1 GQTREQTLTLKLDG
15 DKLTGTMPGR
25 NNAETKIEDGK
36 YKDGEVTF
44 KVTREFNGQ
53 KFTAKYTAK
62 VSGDTLKGKIETE
75 RDGQTQ
81 TRELEAKRVRDKYPQ
96 AGPPDRAAAPLSL
109 PGPVTKR
116 TRQARCRRSECL
128 PPHILAELQP
138 DERRSLPSAA
148 EVDILLRLPRQP

>member
-1 GQTREQTLTLKLDG
+1 MMRLAAVALCVAFVGVAAADEKKAGDPTGTWKWTVERGGQTREQTLTLKLDG

-36 YKDGEVTF
+36 FKDGEVTF

-81 TRELEAKRVRDKYPQ
+81 TREFEAKRAKDK
-96 AGPPDRAAAPLSL
+96 
-109 PGPVTKR
+109 
-116 TRQARCRRSECL
+116 
-128 PPHILAELQP
+128 
-138 DERRSLPSAA
+138 
-148 EVDILLRLPRQP
+148 